1 LWNILIDQGEEM
13 EINKIIN
20 LISNPKP
27 YDKGT
32 SVMWTDKYI
41 SKQLLELH
49 LNPDTD
55 TASRKEETI
64 KKTIQWILKELN
76 KEDAEILDLGCGPGL
91 YTEKIAK
98 LGHKVTGIDFS
109 QNSIAYAKEIAK
121 QNNLN
126 INYIC
131 KNYLDLDFDNQF
143 DLIIMIYCDFG
154 VLSIE
159 QREVLLGKIY
169 RALKQGGI
177 FIFDALNKYAI
188 DNLNFQKSWE
198 FSQKGFWKDKPYLY
212 LSESFHYPEQK
223 AILDQHIVIDE
234 DDEFKIY
241 RFWNHYFDGNDI
253 EEKFT
258 EVGFN
263 RVQSYQNII
272 EGDKGVTFYK
282 AKK

>member
-1 LWNILIDQGEEM
+1 
-13 EINKIIN
+13 
-20 LISNPKP
+20 
-27 YDKGT
+27 
-32 SVMWTDKYI
+32 
-41 SKQLLELH
+41 
-49 LNPDTD
+49 
-55 TASRKEETI
+55 
-64 KKTIQWILKELN
+64 
-76 KEDAEILDLGCGPGL
+76 LDLGCGPGL
-91 YTEKIAK
+91 YTEKIAR

-109 QNSIAYAKEIAK
+109 QNSIAYAKEGAK

-159 QREVLLGKIY
+159 QRELLLDKIY
-169 RALKQGGI
+169 RALKHGGI

-212 LSESFHYPEQK
+212 LSESFHFPEQK

-234 DDEFKIY
+234 DNEFKIY